1 MREIKPIKHLNAT
14 VRIPGSKSYT
24 HRALI
29 ISSLAKGR
37 SVLINPLKCDDTDY
51 TANALIGFG
60 VPLFWDGDRIEISGL
75 GGLLLPPKERIYVG
89 NSGTSLRFLTAIASL
104 IKGRTILEGSSR
116 MKSRPIDGL
125 LEALRLMGIKAHSEE
140 KRDLLMVSIESEG
153 LNGGYIKMGGQ
164 ESSQFISALLMI
176 APYAHKKLEIE
187 VSGDLVSRPYVDITI
202 DTMSAFGV
210 KIMREGYRYFS
221 IREGVTYSPCK
232 FQIESDASNASYF
245 FSAAAITGGKVRIEK
260 FNPDSLQGD
269 IGFLRILEEMGCKVI
284 RGEDW
289 VEVQGAKLRGI
300 EIDMRKMPDVVPT
313 LAVTSSFARGKT
325 VIKNIGHLRYKE
337 SDRIT
342 AIANELKKMGI
353 DVEVGNGSLI
363 IRGGSA
369 HGADIET
376 YNDHRMAMSFAI
388 AGLVV
393 PGIRILGGQCVSKSF
408 PTFWKTLEALY

>member
-1 MREIKPIKHLNAT
+1 MREIKPIKYLDAT

-37 SVLINPLKCDDTDY
+37 SILINPLKCEDTEY
-51 TANALIGFG
+51 TAKALVGFG
-60 VPLFWDGDRIEISGL
+60 VPLFLEGDRIEISGL
-75 GGLLLPPKERIYVG
+75 GGYLSPPKERIFVG
-89 NSGTSLRFLTAIASL
+89 NSGTSFRFLTAMASL

-116 MKSRPIDGL
+116 MKSRPIEEL
-125 LEALRLMGIKAHSEE
+125 LEALRLMGIKGHSEE
-140 KRDLLMVSIESEG
+140 KRDSFVVSIESEG
-153 LNGGYIKMGGQ
+153 LSGGYIKMGGQ

-187 VSGDLVSRPYVDITI
+187 VSGDLVSKPYVDITI
-202 DTMSAFGV
+202 QTMSAFGV
-210 KIMREGYRYFS
+210 NVLREGYRYFS
-221 IREGVTYSPCK
+221 IREGVAYSPCE

-245 FSAAAITGGKVRIEK
+245 FSAAAITGGKVRVEK

-269 IGFLRILEEMGCKVI
+269 TDFLRILEEMGCKVI

-289 VEVQGAKLRGI
+289 VEVQGGELRGI

-337 SDRIT
+337 SDRLT

-353 DVEVGNGSLI
+353 DVEVGDGSLM

-388 AGLVV
+388 AGLVL
-393 PGIRILGGQCVSKSF
+393 PGIRILGEECVNKSF